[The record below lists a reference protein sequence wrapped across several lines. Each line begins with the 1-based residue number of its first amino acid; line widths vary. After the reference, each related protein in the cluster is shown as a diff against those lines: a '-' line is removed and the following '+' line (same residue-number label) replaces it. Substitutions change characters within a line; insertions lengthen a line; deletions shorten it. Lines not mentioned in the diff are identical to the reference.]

1 MDKRRAIQ
9 ILTRA
14 AGLYKENLEDQ
25 KLLFLYGV
33 PSEIKKQLLSDSK
46 DLSLIQGYEAAFH
59 RHNFLHLTG
68 VKLNE
73 SEVASSIHFYEKC
86 ICNRL
91 SENDFSFAK
100 DGSTQQKLDIL
111 EKLMKINKN
120 VAMFGTFTDRGPKLF
135 TEKVVGSIC
144 GCMGFVKDHN
154 TRLNVPNTVLKKD
167 IRDVIA
173 SPVQKVYAVFSKDY
187 CDEKYV
193 RLEKLD
199 RSINL
204 QECFFSE
211 EIEQQIEREKLK

>member
-1 MDKRRAIQ
+1 
-9 ILTRA
+9 
-14 AGLYKENLEDQ
+14 
-25 KLLFLYGV
+25 
-33 PSEIKKQLLSDSK
+33 
-46 DLSLIQGYEAAFH
+46 
-59 RHNFLHLTG
+59 
-68 VKLNE
+68 
-73 SEVASSIHFYEKC
+73 
-86 ICNRL
+86 
-91 SENDFSFAK
+91 
-100 DGSTQQKLDIL
+100 
-111 EKLMKINKN
+111 
-120 VAMFGTFTDRGPKLF
+120 MFGNFTDRGPKLF

-144 GCMGFVKDHN
+144 GCMGFVKDYN

-211 EIEQQIEREKLK
+211 EIEQQIERGKLK